1 MNQILTHSTL
11 AELEQ
16 AAPKVVTSSWE
27 NHQAMVVSLALYAST
42 HKTQV
47 DLQGQA
53 YWQSDYPSLITLSG
67 VALTTKQAGNIC
79 ARFCLPVKH
88 ENDGNKVAW
97 SEKQLSILKQAF
109 GM

>member
-1 MNQILTHSTL
+1 MNHILDHTVL

-27 NHQAMVVSLALYAST
+27 NHRAMVAALAQFAST

-53 YWQSDYPSLITLSG
+53 YWQSDYPTLIMLSG
-67 VALTTKQAGNIC
+67 IALTTKQAGNIC
-79 ARFCLPVKH
+79 ARFYLPVKH